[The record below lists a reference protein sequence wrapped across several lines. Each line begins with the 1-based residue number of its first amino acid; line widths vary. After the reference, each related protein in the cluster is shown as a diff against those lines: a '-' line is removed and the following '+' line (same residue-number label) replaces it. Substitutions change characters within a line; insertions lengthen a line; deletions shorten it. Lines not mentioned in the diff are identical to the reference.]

1 MLIVAVVLHLEAGA
15 QKVLEKCPGLLFGQR
30 APPALHQ
37 NRVPFSPQGKWLVF
51 TLP

>member
-15 QKVLEKCPGLLFGQR
+15 QKVLEKCLGLLFGQR
-30 APPALHQ
+30 APPALRQ